1 MISKDKELTTIIL
14 AAGFSSRMK
23 EFKPLSIFEGK
34 SFLENIIYKTLDF
47 SKEIIIVTGYKNELI
62 EKKLNEIQIHTKQK
76 VRTVF
81 NSSFQEGMFS
91 SIKLGV
97 LEVKTDFALLHFID
111 QPSLPIEFYD
121 ELINKTS
128 SAANWIQPN
137 YKGKNS
143 HPVIIS
149 KNVYPLILSEPTS
162 SNLKNV
168 STRIKNKLIYE
179 TNFPQVTDNF
189 NFPLSEK

>member
-1 MISKDKELTTIIL
+1 
-14 AAGFSSRMK
+14 MK

-47 SKEIIIVTGYKNELI
+47 SKEIIIVTGYKSELI

-81 NSSFQEGMFS
+81 NANFREGMFS

-97 LEVKTDFALLHFID
+97 SEVKTDLALLHFID
-111 QPSLPIEFYD
+111 QPSLPSEFYD
-121 ELINKTS
+121 ELINKIS
-128 SAANWIQPN
+128 PDVNWVQPN
-137 YKGKNS
+137 YKGKNA

-168 STRIKNKLIYE
+168 SSQIKNKLIYE

-189 NFPLSEK
+189 NFPLGEK